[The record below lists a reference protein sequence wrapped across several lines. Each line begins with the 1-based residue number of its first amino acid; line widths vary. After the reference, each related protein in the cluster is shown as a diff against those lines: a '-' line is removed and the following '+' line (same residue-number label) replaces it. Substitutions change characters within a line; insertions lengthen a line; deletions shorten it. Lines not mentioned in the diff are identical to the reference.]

1 VVDVLAAPLVPFA
14 ADPEVADS
22 TKLCDFLANL
32 ASKKLALMSPLC
44 ESLEEI
50 PAACVVVPET
60 VPAEDIQVD
69 PGDPAADKL
78 NAFLSSVFRPVPP
91 PILTSP
97 PPRRPRAPKEV
108 ATTPR
113 RSGRIEKLKRL
124 RKDATSQELLARV
137 LGILKENAE
146 FDDNTLAAFIDKFKT
161 PLSPR
166 SITMLGSLVKNVE
179 KVKKPKG
186 NKVGAKKKAAEIT

>member
-1 VVDVLAAPLVPFA
+1 
-14 ADPEVADS
+14 
-22 TKLCDFLANL
+22 
-32 ASKKLALMSPLC
+32 M
-44 ESLEEI
+44 
-50 PAACVVVPET
+50 
-60 VPAEDIQVD
+60 
-69 PGDPAADKL
+69 
-78 NAFLSSVFRPVPP
+78 PP
-91 PILTSP
+91 PILASP
-97 PPRRPRAPKEV
+97 PSRRARAPKEV

-113 RSGRIEKLKRL
+113 RSGRIEKQKQL
-124 RKDATSQELLARV
+124 RKDVTSQELLARV

-166 SITMLGSLVKNVE
+166 SITMLGSIVKNVE